1 MGGFFGKGKN
11 KDKGEDKSE
20 PKVPVA
26 APRASRR
33 AVVPGA
39 APSTTRVSGSGPGV
53 KPPTQRVVPKPP
65 GQAPSVFAKPVPP
78 KTESD
83 NLVLSMDAPVSRPDG
98 RAPIMASE
106 SPNFSGSLSSN
117 ARTAGPC
124 RSGDAA
130 LIEFMVGKAKLI
142 SQEQADLITGK
153 AQREDLALDAAAVTL
168 GVVTEDQLVSALTQ
182 ECWVPH
188 LKVDKYEI
196 RKKALDTV
204 SKDDAVHYSVFPVD
218 KLGSLLT
225 LAMVN
230 PLDQETIRVLESK
243 TGLDIK
249 RVVATR
255 SEIQQGIE
263 KYYSGQVIAKD
274 TSISF
279 TADAAIETKSVTQL
293 LGNVKAAETGVIGG
307 TELPP
312 VVIDSGFA
320 PEIQDIDDLLSADEV
335 IAPAIIEPVRAI
347 EIEAPL
353 VVPAGEV
360 IEIAEPQIIE
370 SPALEARPTL
380 APAHDDSF
388 TPMPSPFILDDAP
401 IAAPPVA
408 KAPPTTAR
416 IVAAP
421 EFDLEDTDALAPAI
435 KPATEVRPAV
445 RPTQKAVALPAAALP
460 PLPLVTPVAMP
471 RRPPTAPVARPPTAS
486 VARPVTGATRPA
498 SSVDR
503 AGTASVN
510 RSSSMFPARTA
521 TGRVA
526 NPKIVNLIPVLE
538 EEFQHAITHGKAHV
552 FEKWVGLQS
561 RNRIINAVAVDPEF
575 NTLLEGVYDAPRRVG

>member
-20 PKVPVA
+20 PKVPVP

-33 AVVPGA
+33 AVIPGS
-39 APSTTRVSGSGPGV
+39 APSTQRVSGPGV
-53 KPPTQRVVPKPP
+53 KPPTQRVAPKP
-65 GQAPSVFAKPVPP
+65 GAAPSVFAKPAPP

-83 NLVLSMDAPVSRPDG
+83 NLVLSMDAPAARPDG
-98 RAPIMASE
+98 RAPILASE
-106 SPNFSGSLSSN
+106 SPNFAGSLSSN

-124 RSGDAA
+124 RTGDAA
-130 LIEFMVGKAKLI
+130 LIEFMVAKAKLI
-142 SQEQADLITGK
+142 SQEQADLISGK

-230 PLDQETIRVLESK
+230 PLDQETIRILESK

-293 LGNVKAAETGVIGG
+293 LGNVKTADTARIGG

-312 VVIDSGFA
+312 MLADSGFA
-320 PEIQDIDDLLSADEV
+320 PEIQDIDDLLSADEI
-335 IAPAIIEPVRAI
+335 IAPAIVEVKSL
-347 EIEAPL
+347 EMEAPL

-370 SPALEARPTL
+370 SSALEARPTL
-380 APAHDDSF
+380 APAQDDSF
-388 TPMPSPFILDDAP
+388 TPMPSPFVLDDAP

-408 KAPPTTAR
+408 KVPSTTAR
-416 IVAAP
+416 IVATP

-435 KPATEVRPAV
+435 KPATEVRPAA
-445 RPTQKAVALPAAALP
+445 RPAQPAVNLP
-460 PLPLVTPVAMP
+460 PVPPVTPVAMP
-471 RRPPTAPVARPPTAS
+471 RRPPTTRSPARRPPASRVRSRVRPVRPPGSTAPAPPRSTARPACSPRVPPPAAS
-486 VARPVTGATRPA
+486 RIP
-498 SSVDR
+498 
-503 AGTASVN
+503 
-510 RSSSMFPARTA
+510 RS
-521 TGRVA
+521 
-526 NPKIVNLIPVLE
+526 
-538 EEFQHAITHGKAHV
+538 
-552 FEKWVGLQS
+552 
-561 RNRIINAVAVDPEF
+561 
-575 NTLLEGVYDAPRRVG
+575 

>member
-20 PKVPVA
+20 SKVPVA

-33 AVVPGA
+33 AVIPGA

-561 RNRIINAVAVDPEF
+561 RNRIINAVVVEPEF
-575 NTLLEGVYDAPRRVG
+575 DELLAGLYTA